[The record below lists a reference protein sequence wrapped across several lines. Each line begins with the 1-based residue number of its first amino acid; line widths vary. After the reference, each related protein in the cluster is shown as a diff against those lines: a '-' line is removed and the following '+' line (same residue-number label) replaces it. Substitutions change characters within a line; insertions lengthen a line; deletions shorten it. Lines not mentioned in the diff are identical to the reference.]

1 AVAPGMNMAVR
12 TVVRMAVAA
21 GHRAFCVEGG
31 IEGLINGTLREYKW
45 MDVTGWAGLGGA
57 KINTGREN
65 PTLSAEKIKNISD
78 KIKSIRENLKKNNIN
93 ALVMI
98 GGLVGYEIIASLSK
112 PELGINIPM
121 ICIPASIDNNLPG
134 SDFSIGVDT
143 ALNNI
148 VNCVDKIKRSQTVSR
163 RCFLI
168 EVMGNKCGYLALMSG
183 LASGAEHV
191 YINEVS
197 KKTEDFLKDIE
208 LLKYEFKNSSRRV
221 GLIIN
226 NENANSYTTEELE
239 RMFEI
244 ESEDIYDVRKAILG
258 HIQQGGDPSPFDRT
272 FAARISE
279 YAMDWLCNEVFKAM
293 DEKREYDEDD
303 HVFVGFAEGKYKRYG
318 IHRYANM
325 VNNQLHRP
333 VMQWWED
340 LIKLNDDLSE
350 RCNED

>member
-1 AVAPGMNMAVR
+1 
-12 TVVRMAVAA
+12 
-21 GHRAFCVEGG
+21 
-31 IEGLINGTLREYKW
+31 
-45 MDVTGWAGLGGA
+45 
-57 KINTGREN
+57 
-65 PTLSAEKIKNISD
+65 
-78 KIKSIRENLKKNNIN
+78 
-93 ALVMI
+93 
-98 GGLVGYEIIASLSK
+98 
-112 PELGINIPM
+112 
-121 ICIPASIDNNLPG
+121 
-134 SDFSIGVDT
+134 
-143 ALNNI
+143 
-148 VNCVDKIKRSQTVSR
+148 
-163 RCFLI
+163 
-168 EVMGNKCGYLALMSG
+168 MSG